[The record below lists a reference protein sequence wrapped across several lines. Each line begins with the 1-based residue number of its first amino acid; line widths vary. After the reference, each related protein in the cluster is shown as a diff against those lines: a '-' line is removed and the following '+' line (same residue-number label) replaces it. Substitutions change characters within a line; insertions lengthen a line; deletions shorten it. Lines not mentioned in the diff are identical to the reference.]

1 MPSTLR
7 LLLLEDTPL
16 DAELTLAALE
26 EAGYTVDSQ
35 LASDRATFLQ
45 HLDAPDFDLILADYS
60 LPAFDGLT
68 ALRLTRDRALDI
80 PFILL
85 SGTVGEE
92 IAIESLKAGATDY
105 VMKQRLDRLAPVV
118 QRALREAR
126 QRQEQR
132 QSASDRRQLEEQLQR
147 AQRMEVVGRMAGGI
161 AHDFNNLL
169 SVIIG
174 NVQMARIDLPP
185 SDGVQLYLA
194 DVESAAN
201 RAARLTRQLLAFS
214 RRQSLEQHV
223 ANLNDLLGETIKML
237 RPLIGEDVEVRFEPA
252 ADLLPVFVDATQIE
266 QVVMNL
272 AINARDAMAAGG
284 RLSIETANVVQE
296 SATLAGPLVRFTVSD
311 SGSGI
316 STALLPYIFEPF
328 FTTKEEGKGTGLGL
342 AVVYGI
348 IQQHNG
354 QIDVESHE
362 GAGARFH
369 VYLPAATSTPA
380 GTTIREEPLALY
392 RGSETVLLAED
403 EPLVREM
410 TRSALERFGYRVELA
425 GDGREA
431 LHKILSGIPCDL
443 LLLDMVMPSM
453 GGWEVFERARAA
465 GIDAPAVFMTGHS
478 AELAGHQAPSGSE
491 LLVIQKP
498 FRLDDLGRTLRRA
511 LEG

>member
-1 MPSTLR
+1 MQSTLR

-26 EAGYTVDSQ
+26 EAGYTVQPQ
-35 LASDRATFLQ
+35 LVGDRAAFLRQ
-45 HLDAPDFDLILADYS
+45 LDAPAFDLIIADYS

-92 IAIESLKAGATDY
+92 LAIESLKAGATDY
-105 VMKQRLDRLAPVV
+105 VMKQRIDRLAPVV

-126 QRQEQR
+126 QRDEQR
-132 QSASDRRQLEEQLQR
+132 QAASERRRLEEQLQR
-147 AQRMEVVGRMAGGI
+147 AQRMEVVGRLAGGI

-174 NVQMARIDLPP
+174 NVQMARLDLPAG
-185 SDGVQLYLA
+185 DGVQLYLA
-194 DVESAAN
+194 DVESAAG

-223 ANLNDLLGETIKML
+223 VNLNDLLGDMIKML
-237 RPLIGEDVEVRFEPA
+237 RPLIGEDIDVRLHPA
-252 ADLLPVFVDATQIE
+252 GDLLPVFVDAAQIE

-272 AINARDAMAAGG
+272 ALNARDAMAAGG
-284 RLSIETANVVQE
+284 RLAIETANVPQE
-296 SATLAGPLVRFTVSD
+296 HTGVGGPLVRLTVSD
-311 SGSGI
+311 TGSGI
-316 STALLPYIFEPF
+316 GEALLPHIFEPF

-354 QIDVESHE
+354 QIEVESRE
-362 GAGARFH
+362 GVGTAFH
-369 VYLPAATSTPA
+369 VYLPAAGTPV
-380 GTTIREEPLALY
+380 TTTGRDESLALY

-410 TRSALERFGYRVELA
+410 TRSALVRFGYSVELA
-425 GDGREA
+425 SDGREA
-431 LHKILSGIPCDL
+431 LQKVLSGAPFDL
-443 LLLDMVMPSM
+443 LLLDVVMPSM
-453 GGWEVFERARAA
+453 GGWEVFERTRAA
-465 GIDAPAVFMTGHS
+465 NIHTPVVFMTGHS
-478 AELAGHQAPSGSE
+478 AELAGHRVPPGPGV
-491 LLVIQKP
+491 LFVQKP
-498 FRLDDLGRTLRRA
+498 FRLDDLGRELRRA
-511 LEG
+511 LEQR